1 VSVGRGG
8 AKETCF
14 LHVVA
19 KSLYLTYTRQ
29 WSKSGVGGVMDV
41 FLRLQIQIRLHARL
55 SRCTG
60 QTMAEY
66 ALILAAIAA
75 IAYAG
80 YHHLGLTILNGPLDE
95 VRELLS

>member
-1 VSVGRGG
+1 
-8 AKETCF
+8 
-14 LHVVA
+14 
-19 KSLYLTYTRQ
+19 
-29 WSKSGVGGVMDV
+29 
-41 FLRLQIQIRLHARL
+41 
-55 SRCTG
+55 
-60 QTMAEY
+60 MAEY